1 MSCLIICLERSFYS
15 TSGSCEWK
23 RSKLARAYGRVYG
36 RRRGLCHVREGGP
49 LGKTSQSWVAALPSQ
64 LSTNGCSG
72 PCHSSIA
79 SLSDLFGT
87 CKRRWGCCIVS
98 VRHSLHLQC
107 APRLRRWLTIQQPPL
122 LVISNPPPS
131 ARLPSFLPHLIAHVW
146 HDGHGMIAGQ
156 VLRRSEQG
164 GTCQQNAGWRHH
176 HRPPLRSTS
185 EGLQAGLPT
194 QVVNGQARSVLTGP
208 VGGRLA

>member
-1 MSCLIICLERSFYS
+1 MS
-15 TSGSCEWK
+15 G
-23 RSKLARAYGRVYG
+23 
-36 RRRGLCHVREGGP
+36 GGP
-49 LGKTSQSWVAALPSQ
+49 LGNTNLSRVVALPSQ
-64 LSTNGCSG
+64 LSTNGSRG
-72 PCHSSIA
+72 PCHSSMA

-87 CKRRWGCCIVS
+87 CKRRWGRCIVS
-98 VRHSLHLQC
+98 LRLTLRLQSTR
-107 APRLRRWLTIQQPPL
+107 RLPRWLTIQLPPL
-122 LVISNPPPS
+122 LVISTPPP
-131 ARLPSFLPHLIAHVW
+131 ARLPSFLPHLVAHVW

-208 VGGRLA
+208 IG